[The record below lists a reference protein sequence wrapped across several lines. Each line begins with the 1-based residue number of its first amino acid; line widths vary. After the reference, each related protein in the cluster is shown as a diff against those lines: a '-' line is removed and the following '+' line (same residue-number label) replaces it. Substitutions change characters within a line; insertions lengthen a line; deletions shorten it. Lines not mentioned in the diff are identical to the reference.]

1 MTTRE
6 EIETFLDSIAKL
18 KPKVQ
23 VRRMR
28 EMMKDPDNLTAAY
41 SSVKLMKWIREN
53 ERYM

>member
-18 KPKVQ
+18 KPKVR

-41 SSVKLMKWIREN
+41 SSLKVAKWVIKH